1 MAGLGYG
8 TQVIVTLLNFYYII
22 VLAWGIFYL
31 SFSFSWDLAWS
42 SCNNTW
48 NTGKSS
54 TPQKTQSFLNCVLDN
69 SDAPLPTSP
78 FPPTLFRKLH
88 GISEGKRFNQPH
100 NQPKRHLSCHGV
112 LGVSFLPPDRTHLA
126 EPVRSV

>member
-1 MAGLGYG
+1 MQIFTTLVGNILPAGLGYG

-48 NTGKSS
+48 NTGK
-54 TPQKTQSFLNCVLDN
+54 TCTQKRIF
-69 SDAPLPTSP
+69 
-78 FPPTLFRKLH
+78 
-88 GISEGKRFNQPH
+88 
-100 NQPKRHLSCHGV
+100 
-112 LGVSFLPPDRTHLA
+112 
-126 EPVRSV
+126 

>member
-1 MAGLGYG
+1 MSAGLGYG

-48 NTGKSS
+48 NTGNK
-54 TPQKTQSFLNCVLDN
+54 
-69 SDAPLPTSP
+69 
-78 FPPTLFRKLH
+78 
-88 GISEGKRFNQPH
+88 
-100 NQPKRHLSCHGV
+100 
-112 LGVSFLPPDRTHLA
+112 
-126 EPVRSV
+126 

>member
-48 NTGKSS
+48 NTGDSCAQRPSISTAGFEKHDGLFFL
-54 TPQKTQSFLNCVLDN
+54 TPQKTVWNF
-69 SDAPLPTSP
+69 
-78 FPPTLFRKLH
+78 
-88 GISEGKRFNQPH
+88 
-100 NQPKRHLSCHGV
+100 
-112 LGVSFLPPDRTHLA
+112 
-126 EPVRSV
+126 